1 MKKLTFITVLFIIVL
16 VSSCKKDKLGTQE
29 VQNQKIAA
37 VIPAKYLDTLRR
49 LGISINEGLTPPNV
63 EGIYDISPVKSKAS
77 NVPGDV
83 PGSIFFANA
92 KVKFY
97 EQSNSDFSIKLLG
110 KSILNI
116 NDSSVSTAI
125 SGAGNKFTV
134 YGKVRTYSG
143 SNTAIFGVV
152 FSGEKDGSSI
162 KNVEWGLINIDDS
175 QDPGHAFIKEG
186 QARLQ
191 YDIDLNSPS
200 IASLRLSSQPSATT
214 LKYSGGK

>member
-1 MKKLTFITVLFIIVL
+1 MKKLTFITVVL
-16 VSSCKKDKLGTQE
+16 ITVFVSSCTKEKQGTQE
-29 VQNQKIAA
+29 VQNQKIAD
-37 VIPAKYLDTLRR
+37 VIPAKYLDTLKN

-63 EGIYDISPVKSKAS
+63 EGIYEINPVKSKAS

-97 EQSNSDFSIKLLG
+97 EQSNSDFSIRLLG

-116 NDSSVSTAI
+116 NDSSISTAI

-162 KNVEWGLINIDDS
+162 KNVEWGPINIDDS
-175 QDPGHAFIKEG
+175 QDPDHAFIKEG

-191 YDIDLNSPS
+191 YDTDFSSPTTNT
-200 IASLRLSSQPSATT
+200 LRLSLNQSIKI
-214 LKYSGGK
+214 LKSSGEK